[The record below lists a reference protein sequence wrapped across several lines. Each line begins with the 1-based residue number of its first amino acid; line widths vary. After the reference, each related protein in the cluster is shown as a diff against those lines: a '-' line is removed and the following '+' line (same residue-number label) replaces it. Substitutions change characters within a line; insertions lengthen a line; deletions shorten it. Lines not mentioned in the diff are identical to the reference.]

1 MDVTFLRP
9 QKTANIMS
17 IKGISGSK
25 SSIEKR
31 NNANKKA
38 GSHNLLSF
46 DNGIVLANTMNMKRY
61 LPVLV
66 LLLLTALNSQIF
78 AQGDVIDQVKET
90 IKAGSAKELSKYL
103 NQTVDVTL
111 DGGVQSYSKAQAEF
125 VFRDFFKQH
134 PPSEFSIIHQGSS
147 KGGQPFAIGQF
158 KSGGETYRVFMKI
171 KAINSQQLVH
181 EISFAKE

>member
-1 MDVTFLRP
+1 
-9 QKTANIMS
+9 
-17 IKGISGSK
+17 
-25 SSIEKR
+25 
-31 NNANKKA
+31 
-38 GSHNLLSF
+38 
-46 DNGIVLANTMNMKRY
+46 MNMKRF
-61 LPVLV
+61 LPAMV
-66 LLLLTALNSQIF
+66 LLWISFQSVLTY
-78 AQGDVIDQVKET
+78 AQADVIDQVKET
-90 IKAGSAKELSKYL
+90 IKAGSAKELSRYL

-111 DGGVQSYSKAQAEF
+111 EGNAPQAYSKAQAEF

-171 KAINSQQLVH
+171 KAINSQQLIH

>member
-1 MDVTFLRP
+1 M
-9 QKTANIMS
+9 K
-17 IKGISGSK
+17 
-25 SSIEKR
+25 
-31 NNANKKA
+31 
-38 GSHNLLSF
+38 
-46 DNGIVLANTMNMKRY
+46 MKRY
-61 LPVLV
+61 FL
-66 LLLLTALNSQIF
+66 ASIF
-78 AQGDVIDQVKET
+78 LIASFQSVVTLAQGDVIDQVKET

-111 DGGVQSYSKAQAEF
+111 DGSMQSYSKAQAEF

-134 PPSEFSIIHQGSS
+134 PPIEFSIIHQGSS

-158 KSGGETYRVFMKI
+158 KSGSETYRVFMKI

>member
-1 MDVTFLRP
+1 
-9 QKTANIMS
+9 
-17 IKGISGSK
+17 
-25 SSIEKR
+25 
-31 NNANKKA
+31 
-38 GSHNLLSF
+38 
-46 DNGIVLANTMNMKRY
+46 MKRF
-61 LPVLV
+61 LSALVFLFLSAQSVL
-66 LLLLTALNSQIF
+66 TF

-111 DGGVQSYSKAQAEF
+111 DGSVQSYSKAQAEF

-158 KSGGETYRVFMKI
+158 KSGNETYRVFMKI
-171 KAINSQQLVH
+171 KVINNQQLVH

>member
-1 MDVTFLRP
+1 
-9 QKTANIMS
+9 
-17 IKGISGSK
+17 
-25 SSIEKR
+25 
-31 NNANKKA
+31 
-38 GSHNLLSF
+38 
-46 DNGIVLANTMNMKRY
+46 MNMKRF
-61 LPVLV
+61 LPAMV
-66 LLLLTALNSQIF
+66 LLLISFQSSLTY
-78 AQGDVIDQVKET
+78 AQADVIDQVKET

-111 DGGVQSYSKAQAEF
+111 EGNAPQSYSKAQAEF

-171 KAINSQQLVH
+171 KAINSQQLIH